1 MSEGRIADIFDIE
14 GRFLRSAHLER
25 DFYDSAALAGYV
37 VTDFARSSLSRI
49 GEGLKPNSGQR
60 AWRITGHYGAGKSS
74 RRGRD
79 YCPSHCAEL
88 VRARTSTAFS

>member
-1 MSEGRIADIFDIE
+1 MSEGLIADIFDIE

-25 DFYDSAALAGYV
+25 DFYDSAALAGYI

-60 AWRITGHYGAGKSS
+60 AWRITGQANRVLRSSWLTCLPAVKPTS
-74 RRGRD
+74 RRK
-79 YCPSHCAEL
+79 Y
-88 VRARTSTAFS
+88 VV